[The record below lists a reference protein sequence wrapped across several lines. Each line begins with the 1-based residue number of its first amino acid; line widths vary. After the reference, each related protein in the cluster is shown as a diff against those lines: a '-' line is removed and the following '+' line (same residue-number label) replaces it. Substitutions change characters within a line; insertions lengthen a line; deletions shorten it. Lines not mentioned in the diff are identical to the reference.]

1 MASTTVKMA
10 GSECASMEKQEQRML
25 RRNNVEENARNKAQ
39 DTGVR
44 RGEGR
49 QRSRPLRTCNSPKVG
64 RKVCKAQEGAQPP
77 SDRLKKK
84 IWTVGF
90 YVQEELR
97 RSLQKGEIE
106 SHWISF
112 RNPVSRQIGQEL
124 HEVYHRE
131 KPR

>member
-1 MASTTVKMA
+1 
-10 GSECASMEKQEQRML
+10 ML
-25 RRNNVEENARNKAQ
+25 TRNNVKENARNKAQ
-39 DTGVR
+39 YTEVP

-49 QRSRPLRTCNSPKVG
+49 QRLRPLRTCNSPKVG
-64 RKVCKAQEGAQPP
+64 RKVCKAQEGAQRP

-84 IWTVGF
+84 IWTIGF
-90 YVQEELR
+90 YVQEELG

-112 RNPVSRQIGQEL
+112 RNPVSHQIRQKQ
-124 HEVYHRE
+124 HEVYHQE

>member
-1 MASTTVKMA
+1 V
-10 GSECASMEKQEQRML
+10 C
-25 RRNNVEENARNKAQ
+25 NKAQ

-64 RKVCKAQEGAQPP
+64 RKVCKAQEGAQPS

-84 IWTVGF
+84 IWTIGF
-90 YVQEELR
+90 YVQEELK

-106 SHWISF
+106 SRWISF
-112 RNPVSRQIGQEL
+112 RNLVSHQIGQEL